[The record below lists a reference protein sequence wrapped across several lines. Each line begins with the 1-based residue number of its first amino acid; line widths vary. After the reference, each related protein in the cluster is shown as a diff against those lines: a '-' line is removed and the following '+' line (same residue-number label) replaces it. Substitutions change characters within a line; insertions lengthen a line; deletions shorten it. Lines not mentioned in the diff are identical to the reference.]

1 VSLWTRILRML
12 QGEARSQIERRADPA
27 ASVDAAYRAQL
38 EIVDEVRGRL
48 VDLLTAR
55 KRLEMQVAGY
65 ERRGAPPEAIVAFQA
80 EIDDLRRREDALA
93 FAADELRHRADAL
106 RAERDITRARVAA
119 AQAGI
124 AAHGAIAGL
133 TPEHAEIR
141 TLLEDARERTLAL
154 QARAEA
160 LAELVARDAAGP
172 PLRPHVVDARTEPSA
187 DHDAL
192 ARPPEP

>member
-1 VSLWTRILRML
+1 MSLWTRILRML
-12 QGEARSQIERRADPA
+12 QGEARSQLERRADPA

-65 ERRGAPPEAIVAFQA
+65 ERRGAPPEAIAAFQE

-93 FAADELRHRADAL
+93 AAADELRRRADAL

-119 AQAGI
+119 AKAGI

-133 TPEHAEIR
+133 TPEQTEIR
-141 TLLEDARERTLAL
+141 TLLDEARERTIAL

-160 LAELVARDAAGP
+160 LAELVARDAG
-172 PLRPHVVDARTEPSA
+172 

-192 ARPPEP
+192 ARPPE